1 MNPSRKLILGGHNG
15 GIKGIFSQC
24 SFHSIDSARPWLAI
38 TCLVA
43 LIRGDGEEPPPSSE
57 CDSKLATAALRTKM
71 DPYSL
76 VGDSS
81 SLFGRNFKSKG
92 VLESHFDGLSIHDLT
107 VLVAVHQYKEIP
119 VNVNWTP
126 GK

>member
-92 VLESHFDGLSIHDLT
+92 VLESHFDGLSIYDLT
-107 VLVAVHQYKEIP
+107 GLVEVHQYKEIP
-119 VNVNWTP
+119 VNANWTP

>member
-1 MNPSRKLILGGHNG
+1 
-15 GIKGIFSQC
+15 
-24 SFHSIDSARPWLAI
+24 
-38 TCLVA
+38 
-43 LIRGDGEEPPPSSE
+43 
-57 CDSKLATAALRTKM
+57 M

-92 VLESHFDGLSIHDLT
+92 VLESHFDGLSIYDLT
-107 VLVAVHQYKEIP
+107 GLVEVHQYKEIP
-119 VNVNWTP
+119 VNANWTP